1 MTSQSGLKPIVI
13 QITTSSLLVLNL
25 INIAPFKTG
34 TFSKCN
40 LSLDGVIEKSRLH
53 QQLIWCNF
61 SNLEKFYLKQQCLY
75 NSLALF

>member
-34 TFSKCN
+34 AFSKCN
-40 LSLDGVIEKSRLH
+40 LSLG
-53 QQLIWCNF
+53 WCDW
-61 SNLEKFYLKQQCLY
+61 EV
-75 NSLALF
+75 SLAPATHMKQL

>member
-34 TFSKCN
+34 TFSKYN
-40 LSLDGVIEKSRLH
+40 LSLG
-53 QQLIWCNF
+53 WCD
-61 SNLEKFYLKQQCLY
+61 
-75 NSLALF
+75 